1 MRAAVTG
8 SHGQVGRALLR
19 VLPDA
24 IRVDRHHLDRVDA
37 DVIFHCAAWTDVD
50 GCEGDPAH
58 AMEANAGLTGRV
70 AALGARIVYLST
82 DYVFDGASDK
92 PYTESDTPN
101 PISAYG
107 ASKLAGERV
116 LGPND
121 LIVRTSWICGDGANI
136 IATIVKLAHGDQPLR
151 FATDQRSIPTL
162 ADDLAP
168 MLVRMAEEER
178 SGVWHV
184 TNRGAVSAYELAR
197 EVVTR
202 LGGDPSRVEPIRAAQ
217 LGRSAPRPANSELAS
232 ERLKPDELL
241 PDWRDSPSLNLR
253 Q

>member
-1 MRAAVTG
+1 MRAAITG

-50 GCEGDPAH
+50 GCEGDPQQAT
-58 AMEANAGLTGRV
+58 AANVELTRQV
-70 AALGARIVYLST
+70 AALGARVVYVST

-92 PYTESDTPN
+92 PYSESDAAN

-121 LIVRTSWICGDGANI
+121 LIVRTSWVCGDGPNV
-136 IATIVKLAHGDQPLR
+136 IATIVKLAHGDQPLH
-151 FATDQRSIPTL
+151 FATDQRSIPTW

-168 MLVRMAEEER
+168 MLVRMAEEAR
-178 SGVWHV
+178 TGVWHV
-184 TNRGAVSAYELAR
+184 TNQGAVSAYELAR
-197 EVVTR
+197 EIISR

-217 LGRSAPRPANSELAS
+217 LGRPAPRPANSELTS
-232 ERLKPDELL
+232 ERLHPDELL
-241 PDWRDSPSLNLR
+241 PDWRSSPNLR
-253 Q
+253 L